1 MALTGAIKYG
11 MVGDKEET
19 MTDRKILKIFGF
31 ETWRQNGRWIAH
43 RPGATFSADYL
54 FDLIEEIIPEP
65 PEILSA
71 SALREWGASCRAA
84 SYRSDINPEELARAA
99 FAAYAIDPPDEFIE
113 CFISAWDDPL
123 R

>member
-1 MALTGAIKYG
+1 
-11 MVGDKEET
+11 
-19 MTDRKILKIFGF
+19 MTTRKILKAFGF

-71 SALREWGASCRAA
+71 SALREWGTECKAA
-84 SYRSDINPEELARAA
+84 VYDADPKIIAQAA
-99 FAAYAIDPPDEFIE
+99 FAAYAIDPPDDLIE
-113 CFISAWDDPL
+113 CFISAWDDPQ